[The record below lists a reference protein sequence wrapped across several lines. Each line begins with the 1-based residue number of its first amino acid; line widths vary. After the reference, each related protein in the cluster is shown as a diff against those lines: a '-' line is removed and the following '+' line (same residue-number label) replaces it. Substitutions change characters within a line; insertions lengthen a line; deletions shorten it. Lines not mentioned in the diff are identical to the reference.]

1 MKYKMKN
8 KKIIIFLI
16 LNLIIINLFSCNKIN
31 KEKNISFFSLDTVVN
46 ITIWSKKT
54 DEEIDR
60 ILNGAKDKIIYFE
73 NLFSKTIN
81 SSDVYNINNNFEY
94 NKEYYRDRTQE
105 DKKNRK
111 ENQISKWTAFLLS
124 FSKEIGEITEDAFD
138 IKIKKLVDIWDKA
151 KENKKLP
158 DDNIVHYALD
168 EIKHS
173 DFYIMYKDK
182 NGIAHNFYKDDNI
195 YKKIKNNIDND
206 YIKYIDEID
215 DNVKF
220 YIINKNSEIDLGGI
234 AKGFIADYIKY
245 YLLKNEIE
253 SGIINLGGNV
263 LVIGSKNGNDFNI
276 GIKKPFTSDIID
288 VVKIKNK
295 SVVTSGVYERYFKID
310 NDERI
315 YHHILNTK
323 TGYPT
328 DNDLYSVSV
337 ISNTSIMGDVLSTAM
352 IVLGDE
358 NKDVLNKL
366 KSEYNIKDLQLIYID
381 KNYNKT
387 MLLTEFAATERL

>member
-1 MKYKMKN
+1 M
-8 KKIIIFLI
+8 
-16 LNLIIINLFSCNKIN
+16 
-31 KEKNISFFSLDTVVN
+31 
-46 ITIWSKKT
+46 
-54 DEEIDR
+54 
-60 ILNGAKDKIIYFE
+60 
-73 NLFSKTIN
+73 
-81 SSDVYNINNNFEY
+81 
-94 NKEYYRDRTQE
+94 
-105 DKKNRK
+105 
-111 ENQISKWTAFLLS
+111 
-124 FSKEIGEITEDAFD
+124 
-138 IKIKKLVDIWDKA
+138 
-151 KENKKLP
+151 
-158 DDNIVHYALD
+158 
-168 EIKHS
+168 
-173 DFYIMYKDK
+173 
-182 NGIAHNFYKDDNI
+182 
-195 YKKIKNNIDND
+195 
-206 YIKYIDEID
+206 
-215 DNVKF
+215 
-220 YIINKNSEIDLGGI
+220 
-234 AKGFIADYIKY
+234 
-245 YLLKNEIE
+245 LKNEIE

-315 YHHILNTK
+315 YHYILNTK